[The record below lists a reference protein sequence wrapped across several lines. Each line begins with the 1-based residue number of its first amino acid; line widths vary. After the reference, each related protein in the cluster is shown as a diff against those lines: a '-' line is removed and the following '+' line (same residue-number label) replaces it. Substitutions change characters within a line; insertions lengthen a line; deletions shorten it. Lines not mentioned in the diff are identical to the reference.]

1 MGALVL
7 RREAR
12 GEHALSLAESL
23 LYHQI
28 HPIKVFSDVATAVIA
43 LDLFWRNLLGP
54 GLVIGCAVP
63 FLVSAALIGEV
74 DLERYRRSA
83 MGAYLRRFMPAWIQ
97 ALRFFGVALA
107 FYAAWHHVPAGIVGG
122 LGLVAVC
129 WAHGIVRR
137 GR

>member
-12 GEHALSLAESL
+12 SEHTLTLAEQL

-28 HPIKVFSDVATAVIA
+28 HPIKVFSDVATAVVA
-43 LDLFWRNLLGP
+43 LDLFWRHLLGP

-63 FLVSAALIGEV
+63 ILVSAALIGEI
-74 DLERYRRSA
+74 DLEPYRRSA
-83 MGAYLRRFMPAWIQ
+83 MGAYLRRFMPSSVN

-122 LGLVAVC
+122 LALTAVC
-129 WAHGIVRR
+129 WANGIGRR
-137 GR
+137 S